1 MPVTKPWLEVSE
13 DCRRRDRADVV
24 YQSALFSRARCGQI
38 EQNMRLGG
46 LRGYAIG
53 VTALA
58 ISVIAGTGIWRSHV
72 EKGVRERE
80 MILEAGVGLAFA
92 DSLENGIA
100 TRPFTSISSPDAL
113 AALYL
118 ERLRLGLGSPFR
130 LIDQVLRDPALD
142 SRRSAELGEAMLAR
156 TMMGDA
162 YWPRPEALNLVS
174 TIGASGQEL
183 GTQHQAIIDSV
194 IASYTD
200 PRVGELAIRLAYR
213 LASASGAVSRRA
225 PEIATA
231 AAAQSRDRILSMRD
245 ARALFAAADRD
256 GISRITLL
264 KVWRD
269 TRKLE
274 VERPVIVPLSARAER
289 NAVESLPALVAR
301 IEGVAGA
308 VNPFAETA
316 RNVYGQNVERRRGEV
331 LPGRMATVAS
341 SRDHAPLAPI
351 MIAVRGYRGLIRNG
365 DGVLD

>member
-1 MPVTKPWLEVSE
+1 MPLH
-13 DCRRRDRADVV
+13 
-24 YQSALFSRARCGQI
+24 
-38 EQNMRLGG
+38 G
-46 LRGYAIG
+46 LRRHVIVGT
-53 VTALA
+53 VFA
-58 ISVIAGTGIWRSHV
+58 ISVIAGTGAWRTRV
-72 EKGVRERE
+72 ANTTRERE
-80 MILEAGVGLAFA
+80 IVREASLGLAFA
-92 DSLENGIA
+92 DSLERHLTKRETAAIS
-100 TRPFTSISSPDAL
+100 TSETVAS
-113 AALYL
+113 LYL

-130 LIDQVLRDPALD
+130 LIDQVLRDPALQPI
-142 SRRSAELGEAMLAR
+142 STELAEAMLAR

-162 YWPRPEALNLVS
+162 YWPRSAALDLIYISS
-174 TIGASGQEL
+174 TPGTGA
-183 GTQHQAIIDSV
+183 QHQAIIDSV
-194 IASYTD
+194 VASYTD

-341 SRDHAPLAPI
+341 
-351 MIAVRGYRGLIRNG
+351 
-365 DGVLD
+365 